1 MTQPTG
7 IINRLRFF
15 IGGGDDRTRNMK
27 RNSIAMLVVK
37 GLSILVSL
45 AYVPMML
52 KNVNRADYGV
62 LLTLTSLVQWVAMLD
77 IGLGNGLRNTLAKN
91 LALQE
96 YDKAKENV
104 SSCYAALAIYVSAI
118 VLVFLCVAPFL
129 SWKTILN
136 APNNSEAELL
146 GLTIVVFV
154 SFCLQFVVNLLT
166 SILYACQKPAYTSY
180 IMFTTQVVNF
190 ILVYIMIHAFGIT
203 SILEIGSVTCLTPPA
218 VIVIFSII
226 LFRRQ
231 LKHISPS
238 FKSVHLKSV
247 NTILNLG
254 VKFFI
259 LQIIT
264 IVLYQSNNIIITHTV
279 GPEAVVTYN
288 IAYKY
293 MGMITMVFLIIISP
307 VWSAATDAYVTS
319 DFDWMK
325 RTIQYLRK
333 VFLGVLCIGLIMF
346 AASKPIYTI
355 WLGKDTVDVPYIV
368 TGLSFVACMFDILY
382 RIYGTFIN
390 GMGKLQL
397 QMIITSAIAVVY
409 IPMAVFL
416 GKHFGLSGVLLA
428 NTIVFMA
435 NYLWARIQ
443 CSKLIKQTA
452 TGIWDR

>member
-1 MTQPTG
+1 MDMADG

-15 IGGGDDRTRNMK
+15 FLGGDDRTRKMK
-27 RNSIAMLVVK
+27 RNSISMLIVK

-118 VLVFLCVAPFL
+118 VLVFLCVAPFF
-129 SWKTILN
+129 SWKSILN
-136 APNNSEAELL
+136 APNNTESELL

-180 IMFTTQVVNF
+180 MMLTTQVVNF
-190 ILVYIMIHAFGIT
+190 ILVYIMIHAWGMT
-203 SILEIGSVTCLTPPA
+203 SILEIGSVTCLIPP
-218 VIVIFSII
+218 VIIALFSLI
-226 LFRRQ
+226 LFSTQ
-231 LKHISPS
+231 LKHICPS

-247 NTILNLG
+247 TSILSLG
-254 VKFFI
+254 IKFFV

-264 IVLYQSNNIIITHTV
+264 IVLYQSNNIIITQTI

-288 IAYKY
+288 IAHKY

-333 VFLGVLCIGLIMF
+333 VFFCVFCIGLIMF
-346 AASKPIYTI
+346 LASKPVYSI
-355 WLGKDTVDVPYIV
+355 WLGKDTVDVPYLI
-368 TGLSFVACMFDILY
+368 TGLAFAACIFDNLY

-390 GMGKLQL
+390 GMGKLHL
-397 QMIITSAIAVVY
+397 QMIITSVIAVVY
-409 IPMAVFL
+409 IPMAVIL
-416 GKHFGLSGVLLA
+416 GKRYGLSGVLLA
-428 NTIVFMA
+428 NTIVFA
-435 NYLWARIQ
+435 TNYLWARIQ
-443 CSKLIKQTA
+443 CSKLVNQTA
-452 TGIWDR
+452 VGVWDR